1 MPIVQRYENKPNE
14 QGVAKRILLEFLD
27 YLRYKVENDK
37 LTMEEVEGFSRML
50 QENLPLSGTI
60 ADFAEYYKKPEVNVR
75 VAINQRMMSKPV
87 RRVFYSFNA
96 FRKCIPN
103 SWKKSKD

>member
-1 MPIVQRYENKPNE
+1 MQRYENKLNG

-37 LTMEEVEGFSRML
+37 LTMSEVDGFSRIL

-60 ADFAEYYKKPEVNVR
+60 SDFAEYYKKPEVNVR
-75 VAINQRMMSKPV
+75 VAIHQRMISKPV

-96 FRKCIPN
+96 FRKCVPD
-103 SWKKSKD
+103 SWKNRKD

>member
-1 MPIVQRYENKPNE
+1 MQRYENKPNE
-14 QGVAKRILLEFLD
+14 RGVAKRILLEFLD
-27 YLRYKVENDK
+27 YLRYKVKNDK
-37 LTMEEVEGFSRML
+37 LTMEEVEGFSRIL

-60 ADFAEYYKKPEVNVR
+60 SDFAEYYKRPEVNVR

-103 SWKKSKD
+103 SWIKSKD